1 MKMKKLLFSFTKNVH
16 LNYND
21 IIYQQRNGVEMD
33 SPLEPVLV
41 EICMMHLERVLIPK
55 LIENMN
61 PWKRCIGDTISI
73 IKETSI
79 AHTLRVLNNLHKNIE
94 FK

>member
-1 MKMKKLLFSFTKNVH
+1 MTKLLFSFTKNVH

-21 IIYQQRNGVEMD
+21 IIYQQCDGGEMD
-33 SPLEPVLV
+33 SALEPVLTEMFMV
-41 EICMMHLERVLIPK
+41 HLEHILIPK

-61 PWKRCIGDTISI
+61 PWKRCIDGTISI

-79 AHTLRVLNNLHKNIE
+79 AHTLTVLNNFHKNIE